1 MDDPPIKSPP
11 LSPSFTYSSAS
22 SVASFDGDS
31 HHYWPA
37 EQKKPQKVVEEAT
50 EERTEPAAVYP
61 YRDYH
66 QQRRHYTYSAYS
78 FHSNDQDDIIK
89 PKRRRANAIQLE
101 VLNRVFERT
110 FFPSTQTRAE
120 LGRQL
125 GMSPRTVQIWFQN
138 RRQAIRM
145 RERQRVGKPLN

>member
-1 MDDPPIKSPP
+1 MDYYWSVTEHKKQASC
-11 LSPSFTYSSAS
+11 TSAYQDI
-22 SVASFDGDS
+22 ASQ
-31 HHYWPA
+31 HPHQQ
-37 EQKKPQKVVEEAT
+37 EQEQQQQQQQQQ
-50 EERTEPAAVYP
+50 
-61 YRDYH
+61 

-78 FHSNDQDDIIK
+78 FHANDQDTHIK

-145 RERQRVGKPLN
+145 RERQRAEKNQ